1 MLEGKPGA
9 RPILSYWTGS
19 GIRTIY
25 ELPPLTREQ
34 KLAAAAHWRN
44 LAQGS
49 VVTGEH
55 EAAVGIS
62 TGQTHQHN
70 AVLYIEIA
78 EKIEADA
85 NQETL
90 G

>member
-1 MLEGKPGA
+1 MITYEFAVDGKSIPFQA
-9 RPILSYWTGS
+9 ADNNHAIVR
-19 GIRTIY
+19 
-25 ELPPLTREQ
+25 LTATWQ
-34 KLAAAAHWRN
+34 KYWRN

-49 VVTGEH
+49 IVAGEH

-62 TGQTHQHN
+62 TGQTHRHN

-85 NQETL
+85 NQDMQEVNA
-90 G
+90 

>member
-19 GIRTIY
+19 GVRTIY

-34 KLAAAAHWRN
+34 KLAAAAYWRES
-44 LAQGS
+44 AQRSIVSGQ
-49 VVTGEH
+49 H
-55 EAAVGIS
+55 EVSRGIS

-70 AVLYIEIA
+70 AALYIEIA

-85 NQETL
+85 SEEEL

>member
-25 ELPPLTREQ
+25 ELPPLTLEQ

-44 LAQGS
+44 LAQDS
-49 VVTGEH
+49 IASGEH
-55 EAAVGIS
+55 EVSIGIS

-70 AVLYIEIA
+70 AALYIEIA

-85 NQETL
+85 NQEKS
-90 G
+90 